1 MYALKTL
8 SCNAKNIR
16 TTRPDGDEAE
26 TGAGCAVACSKFNE
40 VWNARLLPQ
49 VWSQLAAGW
58 QGKAEQGRADRRT
71 GLKCATNKC
80 AQVEQA
86 KAGRAGGQWGRG
98 APLELA
104 ALQLCQSQTQSRW
117 RCQCEGNN
125 SVRGVNSSSISSAL
139 VSGALLMPR
148 PFDLYI
154 FHYAC
159 PS

>member
-16 TTRPDGDEAE
+16 TIRPDRDGAE

-58 QGKAEQGRADRRT
+58 QGKAGQGRADRRT

-86 KAGRAGGQWGRG
+86 KAGRAGG
-98 APLELA
+98 
-104 ALQLCQSQTQSRW
+104 
-117 RCQCEGNN
+117 
-125 SVRGVNSSSISSAL
+125 
-139 VSGALLMPR
+139 
-148 PFDLYI
+148 Y
-154 FHYAC
+154 
-159 PS
+159 